1 MYLREGSTAEGTKEC
16 FSQSCFVFRLSQAD
30 DLIVELQI
38 PGTACDKFYL
48 KFNGYN
54 PVGFSQNRRVM
65 NVAEHWPGN
74 VGMALWVRL
83 TLALQS

>member
-1 MYLREGSTAEGTKEC
+1 ML
-16 FSQSCFVFRLSQAD
+16 QSVCFVFRLSQAD

-38 PGTACDKFYL
+38 PGTECDKFYL

-65 NVAEHWPGN
+65 NVAEH
-74 VGMALWVRL
+74 
-83 TLALQS
+83 